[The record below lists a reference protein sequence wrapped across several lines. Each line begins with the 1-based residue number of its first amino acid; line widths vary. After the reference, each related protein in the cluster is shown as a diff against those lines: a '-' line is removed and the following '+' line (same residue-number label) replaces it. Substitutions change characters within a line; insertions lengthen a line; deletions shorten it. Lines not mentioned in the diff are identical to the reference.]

1 MCVDLRLSTSAT
13 LLLGSFQEVTPS
25 SYPQQKADTSSVA
38 IMSFD
43 DAVEV
48 LKRMNLTPEDLRRII
63 KADLDNAMR
72 EEKEELMDKIA
83 KLEDELE
90 ELTVKRNYLLTHA
103 SPEVLAQM
111 PSFAQLAQQGN
122 PSPPKLRLLK
132 EKAAADPGV
141 QP

>member
-1 MCVDLRLSTSAT
+1 
-13 LLLGSFQEVTPS
+13 
-25 SYPQQKADTSSVA
+25 
-38 IMSFD
+38 MSFD

-63 KADLDNAMR
+63 KADLDNAVR

-83 KLEDELE
+83 KLEHMRE
-90 ELTVKRNYLLTHA
+90 ELTIKRNYLLTHA

-122 PSPPKLRLLK
+122 PSPPKFRSQK

>member
-1 MCVDLRLSTSAT
+1 MGKRSPLHTILNT
-13 LLLGSFQEVTPS
+13 
-25 SYPQQKADTSSVA
+25 KADTWAVA

-63 KADLDNAMR
+63 KADLDNAVR

-90 ELTVKRNYLLTHA
+90 ELTVKRNYLLTHT

-111 PSFAQLAQQGN
+111 PSFAQQRN
-122 PSPPKLRLLK
+122 PSPPQLRMLK
-132 EKAAADPGV
+132 EMAAADPGV
-141 QP
+141 RP

>member
-1 MCVDLRLSTSAT
+1 
-13 LLLGSFQEVTPS
+13 
-25 SYPQQKADTSSVA
+25 
-38 IMSFD
+38 MSFD

-83 KLEDELE
+83 KLEHMRE
-90 ELTVKRNYLLTHA
+90 ELIVERNYLLTHT

-111 PSFAQLAQQGN
+111 PNFAQQGN
-122 PSPPKLRLLK
+122 PSPPKLRMLK

>member
-1 MCVDLRLSTSAT
+1 
-13 LLLGSFQEVTPS
+13 
-25 SYPQQKADTSSVA
+25 
-38 IMSFD
+38 MSFD

-63 KADLDNAMR
+63 KADLDNAVR

-83 KLEDELE
+83 KLEHMRE
-90 ELTVKRNYLLTHA
+90 ELTIKRNYLLTHA

-111 PSFAQLAQQGN
+111 HNFAQQQGN
-122 PSPPKLRLLK
+122 PSPPKFRSQK

>member
-1 MCVDLRLSTSAT
+1 MGKRSPLHTILNT
-13 LLLGSFQEVTPS
+13 
-25 SYPQQKADTSSVA
+25 KADTWGVA

-63 KADLDNAMR
+63 KADLDNAVR
-72 EEKEELMDKIA
+72 EEKEELMAKIA
-83 KLEDELE
+83 KLEHMRE

-111 PSFAQLAQQGN
+111 PSFAQQQGN

-132 EKAAADPGV
+132 EKAADPGV